1 MWLFHRGGGGGG
13 GFGAYSND
21 RKKLGLLVPF
31 FFLLG
36 SETTS
41 TTLTWAVLY
50 MVREPAV
57 QARVHAEIDSTWGR
71 HQRPSLADKDQ
82 MPYTAA
88 TLLEVLRIGNIV
100 PQGVPHLAHR
110 YI

>member
-1 MWLFHRGGGGGG
+1 
-13 GFGAYSND
+13 
-21 RKKLGLLVPF
+21 
-31 FFLLG
+31 
-36 SETTS
+36 
-41 TTLTWAVLY
+41 

-71 HQRPSLADKDQ
+71 HQRPSLADKEQ

-110 YI
+110 YIIMIYGMTALTKFI